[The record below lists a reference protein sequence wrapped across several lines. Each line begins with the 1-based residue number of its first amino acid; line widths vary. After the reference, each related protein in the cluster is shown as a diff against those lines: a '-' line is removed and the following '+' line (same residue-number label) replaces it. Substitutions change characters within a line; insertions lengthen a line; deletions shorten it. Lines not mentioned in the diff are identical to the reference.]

1 MRHRVVSTRLGRST
15 AHLKALRSALVRA
28 LIKEQRITTTLAK
41 AKMAS
46 PLAERMV
53 TLARRN
59 TLAARRRLIATLSDG
74 PHIKR
79 LFEVIV
85 PKFEGRQGGYTR
97 IMKLGRRPSD
107 SSEMAILEWIGAEL
121 KPRRQKKAGEAEGEA
136 DKK

>member
-1 MRHRVVSTRLGRST
+1 
-15 AHLKALRSALVRA
+15 LVRA

-41 AKMAS
+41 AKTAR

-121 KPRRQKKAGEAEGEA
+121 KQPRQKKTDEKSEAA